1 MILKAVSTTVCLNM
15 RLFCCEWLR
24 GHRHRKEADDLD
36 LDWSAGHLS
45 VFLLWKSAKL
55 HTYDLCAF
63 PFLHVFFFFFLL
75 QHKDCLKNNKPHPIS
90 AALDRNSAC
99 HSDSPEDDNSSPWW
113 ASWQSLILLGS
124 SLEDFWV
131 FPWENSRLPQSALAA
146 LVCTATLS
154 SLGSGLAV
162 FHGLSQAATTL
173 PLTLPPVTAEPSGT
187 GEQGGCRIGCSQN
200 RHTPFAAYLVSSL
213 MTLLSFHHVF
223 TNHPWVTKIVSD
235 LKILPGSAYLGN
247 LPKSVL
253 PALYPTRSL
262 PWNSEVQRS

>member
-1 MILKAVSTTVCLNM
+1 MTWILIGVLVTWVCFFCESPPSCTHMICA
-15 RLFCCEWLR
+15 LF
-24 GHRHRKEADDLD
+24 H
-36 LDWSAGHLS
+36 SYMY
-45 VFLLWKSAKL
+45 F
-55 HTYDLCAF
+55 
-63 PFLHVFFFFFLL
+63 FFFFFLL
-75 QHKDCLKNNKPHPIS
+75 QQKDCLKNNKPHPIS